1 MNRRDIIKGSG
12 LLAAASLLSPALKAA
27 AAPTAKRKPILTVAH
42 ITDVHIAGGDN
53 APERFIKCLAAVKK
67 QGVDF
72 ILNGGDSIMD
82 ASYDNVKREQVT
94 ELWSIW
100 DRCIET
106 AKPYAVYSCLG
117 NHDMWWKAPSEQDE
131 MYGKP
136 YVVKRLKIP
145 ARYYSFT
152 KKGWHFVILDGNNDK
167 ISLDE
172 EQFKWLEN
180 DLQQLAP
187 GTPTLVM
194 SHYPILGVTPTLVGG
209 GHSDHVKLKNLFYK
223 HKDKVKICL
232 SGHNHLADN
241 ALYNGIHYCCN
252 GSMSGF
258 WWGAGDKDSAG
269 KGYYFETP
277 PGYAILRLY
286 EDGQVEN
293 EYIAHGY

>member
-12 LLAAASLLSPALKAA
+12 LLAAASLLSPAIKAA
-27 AAPTAKRKPILTVAH
+27 TTSGSKRKPALTIAH
-42 ITDVHIAGGDN
+42 ITDVHIAAGDN
-53 APERFIKCLAAVKK
+53 APERFIQCLAAVKK

-106 AKPYAVYSCLG
+106 VKPYAVYSCLG